1 MFGFVNEITIV
12 EWPPTRTDGGV
23 NVLEPVGF
31 LMTFSVA
38 VATLPVPPWVDMI
51 AVVVFTLGPPM
62 LDVTFTF
69 IRQDAPGARGPVPV
83 KVRGLGG
90 GKLTT
95 PGQEFIRLPGTISIP
110 VGNGSVNEIPVWA
123 IVSGLLIV
131 NVIVETPVF
140 WMT

>member
-1 MFGFVNEITIV
+1 
-12 EWPPTRTDGGV
+12 
-23 NVLEPVGF
+23 
-31 LMTFSVA
+31 MTFSVA
-38 VATLPVPPWVDMI
+38 VAALPRPPCVDEI
-51 AVVVFTLGPPM
+51 RVVVFTRSPPM
-62 LDVTFTF
+62 IEVTFTF
-69 IRQDAPGARGPVPV
+69 ISQNVPGPRGPVPV

-95 PGQEFIRLPGTISIP
+95 PGQVFIKFEGVAISIP
-110 VGNGSVNEIPVWA
+110 GGNGSVNEIPVWA